1 MSSKSKVIVG
11 LSGGVDS
18 SVAAYLL
25 LRQGY
30 KVEALFM
37 KNWDEDDEDEYC
49 SASED
54 LADAQQV
61 ADELGI
67 KLHTVN
73 FSHEYWEDV
82 FEHFLDEHK
91 KGRTPNPDVLCNQRI
106 KFKAFLDY
114 AKDLGATKIA
124 TGHYARISQEN
135 GKYFLKAGIDGNKDQ
150 SYFLHLLNQ
159 EQLSQSLFPLGEI
172 DKQEVRDIARN
183 NNFATAEKKDST
195 GICFIGERPFSEF
208 LTTFLPKESRS
219 ISTQSNQRA
228 HRCGRVVRLIPWT
241 DGGPRA
247 GAGRRGDRALRGQTQ
262 GHDPA
267 RRRHRGRCDLRGV
280 RGCPPNWP
288 LRAGASDYQGA
299 RGRDEAR
306 GGGEGLAAL
315 REARDAGGRRARH
328 GAGGAGDPGGGGGVG
343 IRLDASRGNHSA
355 RRGVLRP
362 RHPAG
367 RGAPRRR
374 AE

>member
-1 MSSKSKVIVG
+1 MRSKSRVIVG

-25 LRQGY
+25 LKQGY
-30 KVEALFM
+30 NVEALFM

-61 ADELGI
+61 SDELGI

-82 FEHFLDEHK
+82 FEHFLAEHK

-124 TGHYARISQEN
+124 TGHYARISEEN
-135 GKYFLKAGIDGNKDQ
+135 GKYLLKAGIDGNKDQ

-159 EQLSQSLFPLGEI
+159 DQLSQSLFPLGEI
-172 DKQEVRDIARN
+172 NKKEVREIAKN
-183 NNFATAEKKDST
+183 NHFITADKKDST

-208 LTTFLPKESRS
+208 LTTFLPKEKGDIIDQDGSF
-219 ISTQSNQRA
+219 IKHHHGLPFYTIGQRK
-228 HRCGRVVRLIPWT
+228 GLEI
-241 DGGPRA
+241 GG
-247 GAGRRGDRALRGQTQ
+247 
-262 GHDPA
+262 
-267 RRRHRGRCDLRGV
+267 
-280 RGCPPNWP
+280 
-288 LRAGASDYQGA
+288 
-299 RGRDEAR
+299 
-306 GGGEGLAAL
+306 
-315 REARDAGGRRARH
+315 
-328 GAGGAGDPGGGGGVG
+328 
-343 IRLDASRGNHSA
+343 
-355 RRGVLRP
+355 
-362 RHPAG
+362 
-367 RGAPRRR
+367 
-374 AE
+374 